1 MIKFEFIL
9 DDLDAENLIYAI
21 RETALRN
28 DEYIME
34 LEEKVRNG
42 ECEFGYA
49 KNFIEW
55 HKLNKEYLLGLIAKM
70 SNTRI
75 SEGE

>member
-55 HKLNKEYLLGLIAKM
+55 HKLNKEYVLGLIAKM

-75 SEGE
+75 SEG

>member
-1 MIKFEFIL
+1 VIKFEFIL

-75 SEGE
+75 SEG

>member
-75 SEGE
+75 SEG